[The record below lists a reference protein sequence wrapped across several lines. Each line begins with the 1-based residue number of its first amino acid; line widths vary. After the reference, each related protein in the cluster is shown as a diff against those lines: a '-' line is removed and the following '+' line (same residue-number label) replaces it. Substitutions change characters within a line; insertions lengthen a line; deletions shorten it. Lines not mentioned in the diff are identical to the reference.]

1 MRKGGLKMA
10 SRLTKTRT
18 LAAVAVA
25 ALVGAGYFIWGAVPA
40 KREQTEVARVAR
52 PVKTMA
58 VRAAGGGG
66 ERIFPGKVLA
76 SQKVNLAFRVSG
88 QIAELPAVKG
98 TFVEP
103 GTLLAR
109 LDPRDFEVQLA
120 NAKSEL
126 GNAKARLE
134 AMKAGARKEEI
145 AMLTSKVNSARAQ
158 LNDALTTLDRVEKLY
173 KAGGFSKSEYDKAR
187 TASEVARATY
197 QSASQEL
204 SAARTG
210 SRPEDVAAMEFTI
223 QGIEGKVRTAENA
236 LADTELLAPFGGVVI
251 DRYVDNNQSIQ
262 RDQSIVSLQ
271 DIGTL
276 EVAIS
281 VPETLVLHT
290 RKKDIKGIEARFAS
304 LPDKRFPLTYKE
316 ASAQADPQTQT
327 YPVTF
332 ALPTPEDVTVLPG
345 MTVDVIIP
353 RPAGDDGAEAEI
365 PASAVLAGEGT
376 EHFVWRVEGTDE
388 LRVKKIPVEVAGYR
402 GDLALV
408 KGVAPGERI
417 VTAGVS
423 MLLDG
428 DPVTL
433 YTAPGN

>member
-1 MRKGGLKMA
+1 MA

-126 GNAKARLE
+126 GNAKASLE

-158 LNDALTTLDRVEKLY
+158 LNDAPTTL
-173 KAGGFSKSEYDKAR
+173 
-187 TASEVARATY
+187 
-197 QSASQEL
+197 
-204 SAARTG
+204 
-210 SRPEDVAAMEFTI
+210 
-223 QGIEGKVRTAENA
+223 
-236 LADTELLAPFGGVVI
+236 
-251 DRYVDNNQSIQ
+251 
-262 RDQSIVSLQ
+262 
-271 DIGTL
+271 
-276 EVAIS
+276 
-281 VPETLVLHT
+281 
-290 RKKDIKGIEARFAS
+290 
-304 LPDKRFPLTYKE
+304 
-316 ASAQADPQTQT
+316 
-327 YPVTF
+327 
-332 ALPTPEDVTVLPG
+332 
-345 MTVDVIIP
+345 
-353 RPAGDDGAEAEI
+353 
-365 PASAVLAGEGT
+365 
-376 EHFVWRVEGTDE
+376 
-388 LRVKKIPVEVAGYR
+388 
-402 GDLALV
+402 
-408 KGVAPGERI
+408 
-417 VTAGVS
+417 
-423 MLLDG
+423 
-428 DPVTL
+428 
-433 YTAPGN
+433 

>member
-1 MRKGGLKMA
+1 MA

-120 NAKSEL
+120 NAESEL

-158 LNDALTTLDRVEKLY
+158 MNDALTTLDRVEKLY
-173 KAGGFSKSEYDKAR
+173 KAG
-187 TASEVARATY
+187 ASPNRSTTRPAPPPRG
-197 QSASQEL
+197 SPRDL
-204 SAARTG
+204 SVGLAGAVGGPHRLAPRG
-210 SRPEDVAAMEFTI
+210 CRRHGFTI
-223 QGIEGKVRTAENA
+223 QGSREGPHWRTPLPTRKLWPPSAA
-236 LADTELLAPFGGVVI
+236 SSPP
-251 DRYVDNNQSIQ
+251 RDNNQSIQ

-276 EVAIS
+276 EVAIPCRRRS
-281 VPETLVLHT
+281 SSHAE
-290 RKKDIKGIEARFAS
+290 KG
-304 LPDKRFPLTYKE
+304 Y
-316 ASAQADPQTQT
+316 Q
-327 YPVTF
+327 
-332 ALPTPEDVTVLPG
+332 
-345 MTVDVIIP
+345 
-353 RPAGDDGAEAEI
+353 
-365 PASAVLAGEGT
+365 
-376 EHFVWRVEGTDE
+376 
-388 LRVKKIPVEVAGYR
+388 
-402 GDLALV
+402 
-408 KGVAPGERI
+408 
-417 VTAGVS
+417 
-423 MLLDG
+423 
-428 DPVTL
+428 
-433 YTAPGN
+433 GN